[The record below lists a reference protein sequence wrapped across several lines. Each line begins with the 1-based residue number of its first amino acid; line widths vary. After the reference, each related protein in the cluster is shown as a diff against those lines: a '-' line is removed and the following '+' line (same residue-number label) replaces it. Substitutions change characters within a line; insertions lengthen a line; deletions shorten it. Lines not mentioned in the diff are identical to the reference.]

1 MWGPG
6 NESFTFLA
14 NMTTFLG
21 RVNKTVHGKKLW
33 KNQASYNEITVIFI
47 TGKHKPEAQA
57 IKME

>member
-21 RVNKTVHGKKLW
+21 RVNKTVKLSAWKETLKKPSQL
-33 KNQASYNEITVIFI
+33 
-47 TGKHKPEAQA
+47 
-57 IKME
+57 